1 MGEVTVVAYAAL
13 ALVGISLVGV
23 GAVRRSRGA
32 LVAGAALLMALLGAW
47 TIGLPGLAL
56 GVIPLAFLK
65 RRP

>member
-23 GAVRRSRGA
+23 GAVRQSRGF
-32 LVAGAALLMALLGAW
+32 LVAGAALLMALVGAW
-47 TIGLPGLAL
+47 TIGLPGLAA
-56 GVIPLAFLK
+56 GVVPLAFLK